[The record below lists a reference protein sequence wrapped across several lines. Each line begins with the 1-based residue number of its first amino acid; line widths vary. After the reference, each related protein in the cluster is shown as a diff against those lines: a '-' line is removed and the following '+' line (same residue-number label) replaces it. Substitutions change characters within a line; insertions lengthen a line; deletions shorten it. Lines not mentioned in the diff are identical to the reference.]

1 MTVPAARRTLPF
13 MDSRDILRAS
23 PFFADVLD
31 ERELE
36 ILAAQAHRLTYDQG
50 ATPIR
55 EDGPAHGMFVVISGE
70 AAVNAMGHE
79 KPVATLGPGDVFG
92 EMSLLTGAR
101 RSATV
106 TAASPL
112 EVLEISRQAM
122 AAVLDESPTLVE
134 RLAAVVEKRQ
144 AELDR
149 MAGGDVISFLR
160 FGNGEL
166 AGMIRSFFGRG

>member
-1 MTVPAARRTLPF
+1 
-13 MDSRDILRAS
+13 MDSRDILRAT
-23 PFFADVLD
+23 PFFANVLD

-36 ILAAQAHRLTYDQG
+36 TLAAQAHLLTYDQG
-50 ATPIR
+50 AMPIR
-55 EDGPAHGMFVVISGE
+55 EDGPAHGMFIVISGE
-70 AAVNAMGHE
+70 AAVTAMGHE
-79 KPVATLGPGDVFG
+79 TPVAILRQGDIFG

-106 TAASPL
+106 TALTPL
-112 EVLEISRQAM
+112 RVLEISKQAM
-122 AAVLDESPTLVE
+122 AAVLEESPTLVD

-149 MAGGDVISFLR
+149 MAGGDVIGFLR